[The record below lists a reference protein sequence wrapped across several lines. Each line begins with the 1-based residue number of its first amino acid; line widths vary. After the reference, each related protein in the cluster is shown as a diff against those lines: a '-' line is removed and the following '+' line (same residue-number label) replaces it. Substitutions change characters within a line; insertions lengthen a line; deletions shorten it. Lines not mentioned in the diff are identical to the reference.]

1 MNKFVLI
8 DDDTTMNLVHSTTIK
23 HHHPQSE
30 VLEFKS
36 SQRGL
41 DYFQQLI
48 ANDEDFPD
56 FLFLDINMP
65 EINGFEFLQA
75 FEKFPAEKTKGIKIF
90 MITSSLDLRD
100 REKAFSFDK
109 VYGFICK
116 PITIKTLKEILVTTE
131 RRMDF

>member
-23 HHHPQSE
+23 HHHPGSE

-41 DYFQQLI
+41 DYFKQLI
-48 ANDEDFPD
+48 ANDEGFPE

-65 EINGFEFLQA
+65 EINGFDFLQA
-75 FEKFPAEKTKGIKIF
+75 FNKFPPEKTKGIKIF

-100 REKAFSFDK
+100 REKAFSFDA
-109 VYGFICK
+109 VYGFVCK

>member
-23 HHHPQSE
+23 HHHPGSE

-41 DYFQQLI
+41 DYFKQLI
-48 ANDEDFPD
+48 AKDEDFPK

-65 EINGFEFLQA
+65 EINGFDFLQA
-75 FEKFPAEKTKGIKIF
+75 FNKFPAEKTKGIKIF

-100 REKAFSFDK
+100 REKAFNFDT
-109 VYGFICK
+109 VYGFVCK
-116 PITIKTLKEILVTTE
+116 PITIRTLKEILVTTE

>member
-23 HHHPQSE
+23 HHHPNSE
-30 VLEFKS
+30 VREFKS

-41 DYFQQLI
+41 EHFKQLI
-48 ANDEDFPD
+48 DKEEDFPN

-65 EINGFEFLQA
+65 EINGFEFLEA
-75 FEKFPAEKTKGIKIF
+75 FKQFPSDKTRNLKIF

-100 REKAFSFDK
+100 REKAFSFEL
-109 VYGFICK
+109 VYGFVCK
-116 PITIKTLKEILVTTE
+116 PITIKTLKEILSTEE

>member
-1 MNKFVLI
+1 MSKFVLI
-8 DDDTTMNLVHSTTIK
+8 DDDTTMNLVHATTIK
-23 HHHPQSE
+23 HHHPGSE

-36 SQRGL
+36 SQQGL
-41 DYFQQLI
+41 AHFKQLL
-48 ANDEDFPD
+48 ADNEDFPD

-75 FEKFPAEKTKGIKIF
+75 FQEFPEEKTKGIKIF

-100 REKAFSFDK
+100 REKAFSFDA
-109 VYGFICK
+109 VYGFVCK
-116 PITIKTLKEILVTTE
+116 PITIKTLKEILETTE